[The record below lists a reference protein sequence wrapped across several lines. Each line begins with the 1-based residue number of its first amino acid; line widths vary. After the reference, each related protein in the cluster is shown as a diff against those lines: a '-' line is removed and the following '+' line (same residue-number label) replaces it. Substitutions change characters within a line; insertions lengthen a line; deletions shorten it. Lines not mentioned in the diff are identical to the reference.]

1 VQSFEQFPEV
11 QPTPS
16 QMASESKGGDDLD
29 VGGGAAAFAAPL
41 GPPSDPDSTPQAL
54 AYQGRLHALQVAL
67 AGKGDRQANAITE
80 QDTDGRSLL
89 HWAAAGGKQ
98 EALSYLL
105 HTAGALA
112 ADALNRRDEG
122 GLTPLAS
129 AAASGSTACI
139 TLLLDHGADANVA
152 SKGGQLPLM
161 YHKGRVPVIAAL
173 LPATKDI
180 NMQDKAGA
188 TALHRAA
195 GPGHLGA
202 VQALLAAG
210 ARIDLQDR

>member
-1 VQSFEQFPEV
+1 VFRQNTANDFA
-11 QPTPS
+11 
-16 QMASESKGGDDLD
+16 MASESKGGEEDL
-29 VGGGAAAFAAPL
+29 GGGAAAFAAPL

-54 AYQGRLHALQVAL
+54 AYQGRLHALQAAL

-80 QDTDGRSLL
+80 QDSDGRSLL

-98 EALSYLL
+98 EALGYLL
-105 HTAGALA
+105 HAAGALA
-112 ADALNRRDEG
+112 AAALNRADEG
-122 GLTPLAS
+122 GLTPPLAS

-180 NMQDKAGA
+180 NTQDKAGA